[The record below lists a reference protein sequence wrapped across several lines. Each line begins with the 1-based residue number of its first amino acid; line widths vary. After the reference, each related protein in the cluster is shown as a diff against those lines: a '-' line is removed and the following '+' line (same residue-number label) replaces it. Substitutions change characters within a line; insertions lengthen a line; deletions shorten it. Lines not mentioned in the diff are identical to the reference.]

1 MIEMEYLYSI
11 STVLS
16 YTFLALFL
24 IRILINRKN
33 IDFENN
39 KLEWQVIGSL
49 IILSIVPMM
58 NTFLTLSSI
67 YISILMK
74 HDDFIK
80 LMNREL

>member
-1 MIEMEYLYSI
+1 MEYLYSI

-16 YTFLALFL
+16 YTFLVLFL
-24 IRILINRKN
+24 IRILLNRKS

-39 KLEWQVIGSL
+39 KLEWQVIVSL

-80 LMNREL
+80 LMNRDL

>member
-1 MIEMEYLYSI
+1 MEYLYSI

-16 YTFLALFL
+16 YTFLVLFL
-24 IRILINRKN
+24 IRILLNRKS

-39 KLEWQVIGSL
+39 KLEWQVIVSL